1 MEDCIFCSIIKG
13 DIPAKILYSDES
25 VLAFRDVNAQA
36 PEHFLVIPK
45 EHIATANDATDEAIM
60 GKLMITAANVAK
72 ELGFAE
78 QGYRL
83 VMNCNSD
90 GGQTVSHIHLHCL
103 GGCLLYTSPSP
114 RDLSTSR
121 MPSSA

>member
-45 EHIATANDATDEAIM
+45 EHIATANDATDEEIM

-72 ELGFAE
+72 ELS
-78 QGYRL
+78 L
-83 VMNCNSD
+83 I
-90 GGQTVSHIHLHCL
+90 HI
-103 GGCLLYTSPSP
+103 
-114 RDLSTSR
+114 
-121 MPSSA
+121 

>member
-13 DIPAKILYSDES
+13 DIPANILYSDES

-45 EHIATANDATDEAIM
+45 KHIATANDTSDEAIM

-72 ELGFAE
+72 DLGFAE

-103 GGCLLYTSPSP
+103 GGRQMTWPP
-114 RDLSTSR
+114 G
-121 MPSSA
+121 

>member
-1 MEDCIFCSIIKG
+1 MENCIFCSIISE
-13 DIPAKILYSDES
+13 DIPAEVLYSDEK

-45 EHIATANDATDEAIM
+45 EHISTANDVTDESIM
-60 GKLMITAANVAK
+60 GRLMITASNVAK

-103 GGCLLYTSPSP
+103 GGRQMTWPP
-114 RDLSTSR
+114 G
-121 MPSSA
+121 

>member
-1 MEDCIFCSIIKG
+1 MENCIFCSIISG
-13 DIPAKILYSDES
+13 DIPAEVLYSDEK
-25 VLAFRDVNAQA
+25 VQAFRDVNAQA
-36 PEHFLVIPK
+36 PEHFLVITK
-45 EHIATANDATDEAIM
+45 EHIATANDATDESIM
-60 GKLMITAANVAK
+60 GRLMITASNVAK

-103 GGCLLYTSPSP
+103 GGRQMTWPP
-114 RDLSTSR
+114 G
-121 MPSSA
+121 

>member
-1 MEDCIFCSIIKG
+1 MEDCIFCSIISG
-13 DIPAKILYSDES
+13 DIPAEILYSDEK

-45 EHIATANDATDEAIM
+45 EHIATANDATDESIM
-60 GKLMITAANVAK
+60 GRLMITASNVAK

-83 VMNCNSD
+83 VMNK
-90 GGQTVSHIHLHCL
+90 
-103 GGCLLYTSPSP
+103 LLIIIGDKKIFENNKYWKIY
-114 RDLSTSR
+114 
-121 MPSSA
+121 

>member
-1 MEDCIFCSIIKG
+1 MENCIFCSIISG
-13 DIPAKILYSDES
+13 DIPAEILYSDEK

-45 EHIATANDATDEAIM
+45 EHIATANDVTDESIM
-60 GKLMITAANVAK
+60 GRLIITATNVAK
-72 ELGFAE
+72 ELEFAE

-103 GGCLLYTSPSP
+103 GGRQMTWPP
-114 RDLSTSR
+114 G
-121 MPSSA
+121 

>member
-1 MEDCIFCSIIKG
+1 MEDCIFCSITKD

-45 EHIATANDATDEAIM
+45 EHIATANDANDEAIM

-103 GGCLLYTSPSP
+103 GGRQMTWPP
-114 RDLSTSR
+114 G
-121 MPSSA
+121 

>member
-45 EHIATANDATDEAIM
+45 EHIATANDTNNEAIM
-60 GKLMITAANVAK
+60 GKLMITATNVAK

-103 GGCLLYTSPSP
+103 GGRQMTWPP
-114 RDLSTSR
+114 G
-121 MPSSA
+121 